1 MALIQGQKNHSKVNS
16 ATEPRNPFFV
26 VVVGWVFFMKFR
38 HMLQPCEATR
48 FFQLANKLPNII
60 NFVLYSILS

>member
-16 ATEPRNPFFV
+16 ATEPRNPFV
-26 VVVGWVFFMKFR
+26 VVWVFFMKFR

-60 NFVLYSILS
+60 NFVI